1 MSDPRRCPVCGEPV
15 DEGAHFCI
23 NCGTRLDDSGDASPE
38 TTAAH
43 PPVSPTAN
51 VAQPPY
57 ATPATPMPSPA
68 PAPSPEPP
76 RNRSRE
82 ITIALASVAAA
93 LAVVAVVLAVV
104 NFIPRQTQ
112 DSGNAA
118 QQAQTQ
124 TSNGSTDSSQQSDS
138 GQGGQPSTNVTYYIG
153 EGGTSSSTG
162 TGSSSSPAPS
172 STSSDDASIR
182 STLQAQKGTLN
193 SLDTQ
198 IRNVASDFNRYSKNG
213 SWDQQEAAAS
223 TASSVQGSVSSASS
237 SFDGIYVPTSSAYY
251 GTYQSMQTCYD
262 DLQNRIDCM
271 VSSWSLRLSGSS
283 DYLSP
288 IRAQNDSKGVNVY
301 KTDFENR
308 MASLGI

>member
-1 MSDPRRCPVCGEPV
+1 MGDTRRCPVCGAPV
-15 DEGAHFCI
+15 KEDALFCV
-23 NCGTRLDDSGDASPE
+23 NCGTRLDGNAGANPE
-38 TTAAH
+38 TTAVH
-43 PPVSPTAN
+43 PPVVPQDSATYQTA
-51 VAQPPY
+51 Y
-57 ATPATPMPSPA
+57 PSAPA
-68 PAPSPEPP
+68 PAPAPEPP
-76 RNRSRE
+76 HGHGRE
-82 ITIALASVAAA
+82 LTIALASVAAA

-112 DSGNAA
+112 DSGNAT

-124 TSNGSTDSSQQSDS
+124 TTNGSTDSSQQSGSD
-138 GQGGQPSTNVTYYIG
+138 QGGQPSTNVTYYIG
-153 EGGTSSSTG
+153 EGGTSGAASSDG
-162 TGSSSSPAPS
+162 GSSAPS
-172 STSSDDASIR
+172 STSSDDASIL

-198 IRNVASDFNRYSKNG
+198 IRNVATDFNRYSKNG

-223 TASSVQGSVSSASS
+223 TAASVQGSVSSASS
-237 SFDGIYVPTSSAYY
+237 SFDGISVPTSSAYY
-251 GTYQSMQTCYD
+251 GTYQSMKTCYD
-262 DLQNRIDCM
+262 DLQKRIDCM
-271 VSSWSLRLSGSS
+271 VSAWNLRLSGSS